1 MLRSDIRLAV
11 RRLRARPAATAVL
24 IIIIAVGIGA
34 AAAVFS
40 VVDQTLLRP
49 APFLFHDRLVSVLD
63 TSRRGG
69 GGGNSLTPAK
79 IAGWQQQTAVFERFE
94 AAGPAQFDLTH
105 DGPPERVFGLY
116 VTPGLFSMLGVSPA
130 FGRAFAPADGQPG
143 SARVAIISDAL
154 WHRRFGADADAL
166 GRTLTLNGDD
176 YTVVGVLPRR
186 LRLIRQNMEVWLP
199 YDVGAHLTDASV
211 RSFYG
216 FGRLARGVAMDAAQ
230 RTADAVA
237 DRLQRE
243 SPLPRTWDL
252 SIRPLQIAWV
262 DPASKQALYVLL
274 GAVGFLL
281 LIMCAN
287 VASLLLAQAPQR
299 IREMA
304 IASAIGST
312 RARLVRSVLV
322 ETILLASSG
331 GVAGI
336 LLARWALAGIL
347 AIAPKSLSWQNAMSI
362 EVDGRVV
369 AIALGV
375 TLLTGLAIGLLPAW
389 RGSRRALEAGLRGA
403 SRSTAAPFG
412 RAPGALIAVEVA
424 FSLVLLTGAA
434 LMARTL
440 VNLNAIAPGFDPN
453 GVISMHV
460 DLPSDRY
467 PTSQARAAFFD
478 SVTARLARVPGVR
491 DAAVSQGLPPD
502 QGGFSSGTLEA
513 EGRAPE
519 PSRAMFPFNT
529 VSPAYFRTLRI
540 PIVAGRT
547 FADVEQPDAAI
558 VSQAFADLLWP
569 SAPAIGRR
577 FRVAG
582 GPWKT
587 VVGVVGT
594 VESRAAGETRTPL
607 QVYWPLT
614 VASSVAAPTQP
625 SPRRTYAYR
634 VLVVRADNPLAALPA
649 IQQAVWSMDRNQPI
663 QDVELATDVYGDAFG
678 RQRFVLILMIAFSAI
693 ALALTMAGLVGV
705 LSQLVARRT
714 REIGIRVALGAAP
727 RNVLGLVL
735 RQGIAMT
742 LAGAAAG
749 VEAALAVTRTLQTLL
764 FEVRPNDPVSLAAV
778 ALVLCV
784 AALVACWLPARAAL
798 RIAPAEALRTE

>member
-1 MLRSDIRLAV
+1 MVNWDVRLAL
-11 RRLRARPAATAVL
+11 RRQRSRPAATAML
-24 IIIIAVGIGA
+24 IAIIAVGIGA

-49 APFLFHDRLVSVLD
+49 APFLFHDRLISALD
-63 TSRRGG
+63 TTRRGG

-79 IAGWQQQTAVFERFE
+79 IAGWQQQSAVFERFE
-94 AAGPAQFDLTH
+94 AVAPAQFDLTH
-105 DGPPERVFGLY
+105 EGPPERVLALY

-154 WHRRFGADADAL
+154 WHRRFGGGADAL

-186 LRLIRQNMEVWLP
+186 LRLISQNVEVWLP
-199 YDVGAHLTDASV
+199 YDIDAHLTGAAV
-211 RSFYG
+211 RGFYG
-216 FGRLARGVAMDAAQ
+216 FGRLAKGVAMDAAQ

-243 SPLPRTWDL
+243 APLPRTWNL
-252 SIRPLQIAWV
+252 YIRPLQIAWV
-262 DPASKQALYVLL
+262 DAPSKQALYVLL
-274 GAVGFLL
+274 GAVAFLL

-299 IREMA
+299 IRDMA

-322 ETILLASSG
+322 ETVLLAAAG
-331 GVAGI
+331 GALGI
-336 LLARWALAGIL
+336 LLARWALDAIL

-362 EVDGRVV
+362 ELDGRVV
-369 AIALGV
+369 AIAFGV

-389 RGSRRALEAGLRGA
+389 RGSRRAIDAGLRGA
-403 SRSTAAPFG
+403 SRSTAASFG
-412 RAPGALIAVEVA
+412 RAPGALIALEVA

-460 DLPSDRY
+460 DLPSDKYR
-467 PTSQARAAFFD
+467 TSPARAAFFD
-478 SVTARLARVPGVR
+478 AVMARLAGVR
-491 DAAVSQGLPPD
+491 GVHDSAVSQGLPPD
-502 QGGFSSGTLEA
+502 QGGFSGGALEA
-513 EGRAPE
+513 EGRAAE
-519 PSRAMFPFNT
+519 SATVMFPFNT

-547 FADVEQPDAAI
+547 FAEVEQPDAAI
-558 VSQAFADLLWP
+558 VSQAFADRLWP
-569 SAPAIGRR
+569 SASAMGRR

-594 VESRAAGETRTPL
+594 VESRAGGEIRTPL

-614 VASSVAAPTQP
+614 VASGAAEPAQP

-649 IQQAVWSMDRNQPI
+649 IQQAIWSVDRDQPI
-663 QDVELATDVYGDAFG
+663 DDVALATEVYAEAFG

-693 ALALTMAGLVGV
+693 ALTLTMVGLIGV

-735 RQGIAMT
+735 RQGVTMIAI
-742 LAGAAAG
+742 GAVLGIG
-749 VEAALAVTRTLQTLL
+749 VALALTRTLQALL
-764 FEVRPNDPVSLAAV
+764 FEVRPSDPATFAIATICLCTAGLA
-778 ALVLCV
+778 
-784 AALVACWLPARAAL
+784 ACWLPVRAAL
-798 RIAPAEALRTE
+798 RIAPVDALRTE